1 MVCRDS
7 PFWAIFVCY
16 VWSHMRI
23 PEELLPIVNESVNTC
38 GARVI
43 DLVMRGD
50 PRRPV
55 VEIYVDAEGAVTTE
69 LCSDISRKIAAGID
83 AGGFLASTY
92 RLEVSSPGIDR
103 PLKFEWQY
111 RKHIGRD
118 LRMKVQVPG
127 EAPREVL
134 GTLLAADDAGIQIRA
149 ATGGEMQVLFADVLE
164 TKVMP
169 PW

>member
-1 MVCRDS
+1 
-7 PFWAIFVCY
+7 
-16 VWSHMRI
+16 MRT
-23 PEELLPIVNESVNTC
+23 PEELLPIVNESVKAC
-38 GARVI
+38 GAHVI

-55 VEIYVDAEGAVTTE
+55 VEVYVDAEGAVTTE

-92 RLEVSSPGIDR
+92 RLEVSSPGIER

-118 LRMKVQVPG
+118 LHITRQTPG
-127 EAPREVL
+127 EAPREVV
-134 GTLLAADDAGIQIRA
+134 GTLLAADDAGVQVRA
-149 ATGGEMQVLFADVLE
+149 TTGEEMHLLFADILE